1 MKKLI
6 TKIYDKL
13 IVSLLFSVFFISSC
27 EEPDPMPEY
36 GVVPMYGVPSTTI
49 QQEISNPETIETKN

>member
-6 TKIYDKL
+6 TKLFDKL
-13 IVSLLFSVFFISSC
+13 LVSILFSVFFISSC

-36 GVVPMYGVPSTTI
+36 GVIPMYGVPSTTI
-49 QQEISNPETIETKN
+49 QQEISTPEITEIKN

>member
-1 MKKLI
+1 MKKLF

-13 IVSLLFSVFFISSC
+13 LVSILFSVFFISSC

-49 QQEISNPETIETKN
+49 QQEITAPEVTELKK